1 MFCSIILLVLF
12 LIMMII
18 AINLDEQRRIIRRS
32 ARRYLETKVVVAPD
46 SHKFHGSDTTRFVTT
61 VMNMVCL
68 VLIFLAR
75 RNKKNPQCLFSII
88 LAYTFTYL
96 SAI

>member
-1 MFCSIILLVLF
+1 MFCSIILRVLF

-18 AINLDEQRRIIRRS
+18 AVNLDEQRRIIRRS

-68 VLIFLAR
+68 VLIFMAR
-75 RNKKNPQCLFSII
+75 RNKKTHSVYFL
-88 LAYTFTYL
+88 
-96 SAI
+96 